1 MTMFFPYFTI
11 NNKLHPCC
19 CNLNM
24 TEEINGKIAYWRF
37 YLPVIHSCVIYDI
50 DFMWHYCSLQPPL
63 PHCESIKFLHW
74 FLHHWTKYY
83 DIIDDMYI
91 LTPGLNSINGFISK
105 YSHCLEKSNGIFCYI
120 ELIKNGKCK
129 YRLSVIEKLFMYRS
143 FYKWRSCKDGL
154 IRHLV
159 NQAAIIM
166 EWIEKDTL
174 SLWRLVP
181 VYTDSKIR

>member
-19 CNLNM
+19 WNLNM

-91 LTPGLNSINGFISK
+91 LTPGLLNIWVCTKNHIWYIDAHNGSAKNFKQSPSESESSIGSSK
-105 YSHCLEKSNGIFCYI
+105 WL
-120 ELIKNGKCK
+120 
-129 YRLSVIEKLFMYRS
+129 
-143 FYKWRSCKDGL
+143 
-154 IRHLV
+154 
-159 NQAAIIM
+159 
-166 EWIEKDTL
+166 
-174 SLWRLVP
+174 
-181 VYTDSKIR
+181 